1 MRPSSRQVSQKAMVA
16 RQRPVTQRPPV
27 PMKRPGRRSLARI
40 LALSGSEAFFLASA
54 FCFTVEVSSSI
65 EAAVSSRLA
74 ACCSVRRDRSL
85 LPEAISPAA

>member
-40 LALSGSEAFFLASA
+40 LALSGSEAFFLARCLLVVA
-54 FCFTVEVSSSI
+54 TV
-65 EAAVSSRLA
+65 RLGLTVF
-74 ACCSVRRDRSL
+74 SYNRVRGMVT
-85 LPEAISPAA
+85 